1 MSSVQCTRGV
11 DGKLYY
17 FRDGKRISAKKT
29 KGITDCAQSAKTKT
43 KAKSKTKTK
52 AKPVRKT
59 TKKVGKVRA
68 KIAAH
73 GTPKP
78 SPKRSSPKR
87 VSPKRVSPKKATPLW
102 LKAESPK
109 LETPISK
116 KISPQGQYYIWQL
129 GDYGDVEFPRIFPIL
144 FRTQVQGKEILGKKP
159 RDDLYAKL
167 GVTKGHLVYTTKK
180 VSGNLEELNET
191 LERATSAQRAE
202 FFNSMYYP
210 ALMAQVFAL

>member
-29 KGITDCAQSAKTKT
+29 KGITDCAQSSKTKTKT
-43 KAKSKTKTK
+43 KAKAK
-52 AKPVRKT
+52 AKPRPVRKT

-73 GTPKP
+73 GTPKK
-78 SPKRSSPKR
+78 SPAKSPA
-87 VSPKRVSPKKATPLW
+87 KKATPLW

-129 GDYGDVEFPRIFPIL
+129 GDYGDVDMPRIFPIL

-167 GVTKGHLVYTTKK
+167 GVSKGHLVYTTKK

-191 LERATSAQRAE
+191 LERATVAQRAE

-210 ALMAQVFAL
+210 ALMNQVFAL